1 MLLVPLWVQSQS
13 RAMQFVA
20 EQHDDAFTMVFYYS
34 TLKMW
39 LPEDEVELKKIIHD
53 VEKIKMLKFD
63 EDDIIDSDELS
74 KIKEL
79 LIDQD
84 YEEMMIIKGPSRN
97 LLIYIREGKGIF
109 MLGGM
114 GSESMALDILG
125 TIPINKLLTLQ
136 EKIQTLT
143 ADGSIIDSIR
153 DLQSN

>member
-1 MLLVPLWVQSQS
+1 
-13 RAMQFVA
+13 MQYMA
-20 EQHDDAFTMVFYYS
+20 DQHDDAFTMVFYYS

-39 LPEDEVELKKIIHD
+39 LPEDEVELKKIIYD
-53 VEKIKMLKFD
+53 VEKIKMLKFS
-63 EDDIIDSDELS
+63 EGDIIDSDELT

-79 LIDQD
+79 LIDQN
-84 YEEMMIIKGPSRN
+84 YEEMMIIKGPSRQ

-109 MLGGM
+109 ILGSQ

-136 EKIQTLT
+136 EKLQTLT

-153 DLQSN
+153 NLQSN